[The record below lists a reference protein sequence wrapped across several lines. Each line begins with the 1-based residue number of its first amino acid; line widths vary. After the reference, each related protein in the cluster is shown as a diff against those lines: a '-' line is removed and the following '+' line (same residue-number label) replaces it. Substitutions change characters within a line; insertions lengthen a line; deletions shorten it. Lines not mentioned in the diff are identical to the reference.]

1 MAIGLGDIYE
11 KLKELVTITDKVRK
25 NTDRIVTL
33 EEEVHGLKEEF
44 RAFREESRL
53 SNSELR
59 GDIKAILIQLKTEE
73 RMDSL
78 EAMIKEHIAVCE
90 KAKA

>member
-11 KLKELVTITDKVRK
+11 KLKELVTITDKVRQ
-25 NTDRIVTL
+25 NTDRIVKL
-33 EEEVHGLKEEF
+33 EEEF

-59 GDIKAILIQLKTEE
+59 GDIKAILSQLKTEE
-73 RMDSL
+73 RIDAL
-78 EAMIKEHIAVCE
+78 ESIVKEHIAACE
-90 KAKA
+90 RAKA